1 MVDLEAY
8 FDRIGYSGPADPTL
22 ETLAGIVSHHVEVV
36 PFENIDVLLGRPIEL
51 TPDAIQRK
59 IVTAGRGGYCFEQN
73 GLLLLVLD
81 AIGFNVLPL
90 SARVRLQRPR
100 DVIPAR
106 THMFLRVEI
115 GGVPWLADVG
125 IGGVS
130 LSSPIRLDIE
140 SEQATAHEPRRIVR
154 ENGRFF
160 HQVRFGD
167 EWADVYEFTGEAM
180 PLVDREVANWFTS
193 TSPQSHFRL
202 RLIAARA
209 LPDGGR
215 VTLVNREL
223 SVRGRDGRA
232 QTRLIG
238 TPDEL
243 MSVLDASFGLRFE
256 PGTSISC
263 EGLDFPVLAPNGA
276 Q

>member
-1 MVDLEAY
+1 MVDLQAY
-8 FDRIGYSGPADPTL
+8 FHRIAYTGPAGPTL
-22 ETLAGIVSHHVEVV
+22 ETLTGIVSRHVEVV

-51 TPDAIQRK
+51 TPDALQRK

-73 GLLLLVLD
+73 GLLLLVLE
-81 AIGFNVLPL
+81 ALGFQVTPL

-100 DVIPAR
+100 DHTPAR

-130 LSSPIRLDIE
+130 LSSPIRLDVDD
-140 SEQATAHEPRRIVR
+140 EQGTAHEPRRIVR
-154 ENGRFF
+154 EDGRFF

-180 PLVDREVANWFTS
+180 PLIDREVANWFTS

-202 RLIAARA
+202 RLITARA

-215 VTLVNREL
+215 LTLVNREL

-232 QTRLIG
+232 ETHLIT
-238 TPDEL
+238 TPEEL
-243 MSVLDASFGLRFE
+243 MSVLDESFGLRFE
-256 PGTSISC
+256 PGTVISC
-263 EGLDFPVLAPNGA
+263 EGLDWPAVAPSGA
-276 Q
+276 